1 MEVCLNA
8 GFTVGT
14 ILFLFGKN
22 TLPKSIDFDGV
33 VHRRDKNVSSI

>member
-1 MEVCLNA
+1 MIECRIYSRA
-8 GFTVGT
+8 